1 MNDDR
6 LLHGWIQGNLSPE
19 ELREFQQRPEFADLQ
34 RIYRNTEHLR
44 GPELDTEPIL
54 QQILST
60 PKQAGGTV
68 RTLSVR
74 RILSYAAAACVLLAA
89 AWFLWPN
96 TPTVTQIASGAGEQI
111 NEQLPDGS
119 RVLINAESN
128 LSYAPGS
135 WTKERRLELSG
146 EAYFE
151 VEEGSTFTVQ
161 TVLGAVQVLGTEFN
175 VRSRDDYLEV
185 TCQSGKVRVS
195 DLQGNRLRDLSP
207 GQGLRVSQN
216 GKDAEDLEVPANRQ
230 PDWLRGRY
238 RFSGVPLAVPI
249 AELERQFGVELILKG
264 IDTTQII
271 SCNFQ
276 TEDLQLALAS
286 VFEPLKYQYEI
297 QPNDQVIITK

>member
-6 LLHGWIQGNLSPE
+6 LLHGWIQGNLSSE
-19 ELREFQQRPEFADLQ
+19 ELREFQQRPEFPDLQ
-34 RIYRNTEHLR
+34 RIYRNTEHLH
-44 GPELDTEPIL
+44 GPELDSESML
-54 QQILST
+54 QQILRT
-60 PKQAGGTV
+60 PKPEGGTV

-89 AWFLWPN
+89 AWFLWPT
-96 TPTVTQIASGAGEQI
+96 TPTVTQVASGAGERI
-111 NEQLPDGS
+111 NERLPDGS
-119 RVLINAESN
+119 TVLINAESN
-128 LSYAPGS
+128 LSYTPDS
-135 WTKERRLELSG
+135 WSKERRLILNG

-151 VEEGSTFTVQ
+151 VEKGSTFTVQ
-161 TVLGAVQVLGTEFN
+161 TDLGAVQVLGTEFN
-175 VRSRDDYLEV
+175 VRYRDDYLEV

-195 DLQGNRLRDLSP
+195 DLQGNLLRDLSP

-230 PDWLRGRY
+230 PDWLRGLY
-238 RFSGVPLAVPI
+238 RFSEVPLTVPI
-249 AELERQFGVELILKG
+249 AELERQFGVELILKY

-286 VFEPLKYQYEI
+286 VFEPL
-297 QPNDQVIITK
+297 